1 MTRETIA
8 NKVNAALA
16 KLHIKDVHLLKENLN
31 ERCITHKLAEYL
43 RMEFRGYDVDC
54 EYNGNVKL
62 ITGEKAFQLLYVIVY
77 RTARIINPT

>member
-54 EYNGNVKL
+54 EYNGNVNADNRRKS
-62 ITGEKAFQLLYVIVY
+62 IPA
-77 RTARIINPT
+77 IICHSIPNRENY